1 MKEINTYINE
11 KLHLNKDIEL
21 NEKEMML
28 IMYKG
33 EGSSFDKVFYKYSD
47 NLSDSYFK
55 TFAGLHDVISAYIGS
70 ENDLKEL
77 ENLNREK
84 KFKEIPGKVKELGI
98 KIKFQYD

>member
-1 MKEINTYINE
+1 MINLNIYILE
-11 KLHLNKDIEL
+11 KLHLNKDIKI

-47 NLSDSYFK
+47 DLSDSYFK

-98 KIKFQYD
+98 KIKF